1 MKKTVLLIAPP
12 RSIHTM
18 KHIDMLHDLG
28 MKVFYVSLRDEWYP
42 VKNTFYVP
50 FECYFYKLSII
61 KAFFRVSKIIKQ
73 VRPDIIHAHYL
84 TPYAYFILL
93 SKCRTIISLW
103 GSDIRIT
110 YKRSGSLFRYF
121 LNRVM
126 LKADV
131 VLIPGVYM
139 RDYIDLKIPHLYET
153 IWGIDVEQLGKKE
166 PEAKKN
172 WGFETDDFVIT
183 SIRIN
188 RDIFQIERII
198 DSVDSLAQKYDDI
211 QLNII
216 EGPYTDYNIK
226 IRKKCSGKSYIN
238 IHRHLSHEQYISLLK
253 ASDLAISIALEDA
266 GPVSVKESM
275 ALGLPVVYQEIR
287 GIDRTISMKRGFGLE
302 TQSTDELT
310 ECIELIMN
318 NEKKTKKI
326 SQNARRFALDH
337 FDQKKYVAK
346 MKRIYEKLL

>member
-18 KHIDMLHDLG
+18 KHIDMLHYFG
-28 MKVFYVSLRDEWYP
+28 MNVFYISLRDEWYP

-50 FECYFYKLSII
+50 FEYPFYKLSIM

-110 YKRSGSLFRYF
+110 YRKSGYLFRYF
-121 LNRVM
+121 LKRVI

-139 RDYIDLKIPHLYET
+139 KDYLDLKIPHLYET
-153 IWGIDVEQLGKKE
+153 IWGVDTELLGKREPKE
-166 PEAKKN
+166 KHK
-172 WGFETDDFVIT
+172 WGFAIDDFIIT
-183 SIRIN
+183 SIRVN

-198 DSVDSLAQKYDDI
+198 DSVDSLAQKYENI

-216 EGPYTDYNIK
+216 EGPYADYNLR
-226 IRKKCSGKSYIN
+226 IRKRCSGRSYIN
-238 IHRHLSHEQYISLLK
+238 IHRHLSHEQYISLLR
-253 ASDLAISIALEDA
+253 ASDLALSIALEDA

-275 ALGLPVVYQEIR
+275 VLALPVVYQKIR
-287 GIDRTISMKRGFGLE
+287 GIDRTINVKRGFGLE
-302 TQSTDELT
+302 TLSTDELT
-310 ECIELIMN
+310 ECIEFIMN
-318 NEKKTKKI
+318 NEKERDII
-326 SQNARRFALDH
+326 SENARKYALEH
-337 FDQKKYVAK
+337 FDQRKYITK